1 MNGAESLMHT
11 ARAARI
17 DVCFANPG
25 TTEMAL
31 VTALD
36 SVAGIRP
43 VLGLFEGVCTG
54 AADGFGRM
62 AGRPAMTLLHLGPGL
77 ANGLANLH
85 NARRARTP
93 VINVVGDHSTR
104 HLEFDSLLKS
114 DIEALAA
121 PVSSWVRTST
131 DANSVAA
138 DFAHAVRA
146 AATPPGGVATLIIPA
161 DLQGAPVDGP
171 APLSKPAAAPAPASS
186 RVAAA
191 VEAVRRGKSSALL
204 VGGPACHRGAL
215 DSVAR
220 IAEAA
225 NCRLFVETFP
235 ARMERGADTPRV
247 ERLPYFP
254 EQVVGLLDGVERVV
268 LVGTP
273 DPVAMFGWPGAPNRM
288 LPEHVEVVSLAGPE
302 EDVGA
307 ALAAVAD
314 ELSTPAGAGSGSFA
328 RFNPPPRPSGA
339 LDANSLAAAVAATLP
354 EHAILVD
361 EGATSSVML
370 YPALA
375 CAAPHTWLT
384 LTGGAIGQGLPCATG
399 AAIACPDR
407 SVISFQADGSGL
419 YTLQALWTQ
428 ARESL
433 DVTTIICA
441 NRSYRILQIELMR
454 AGVGEPGPAA
464 RGLTNLGEPA
474 VDWVKLARGM
484 GVPAVRVEDAETQ
497 GRELARAMAEPGPH
511 LIEALL

>member
-1 MNGAESLMHT
+1 MNGAESLIAT
-11 ARAARI
+11 ARVAGI

-62 AGRPAMTLLHLGPGL
+62 AGRPALTLLHLGPGL

-93 VINVVGDHSTR
+93 VVNVVGDHSTR
-104 HLEFDSLLKS
+104 HLQFDSLLKS
-114 DIEALAA
+114 DIESLAA
-121 PVSSWVRTST
+121 PVSAWVRTST
-131 DANSVAA
+131 EANSVAA
-138 DFAHAVRA
+138 DFAQAVRA
-146 AATPPGGVATLIIPA
+146 AVTPPGGVATLIIPA
-161 DLQGAPVDGP
+161 DLQSAPVVGP
-171 APLSKPAAAPAPASS
+171 ASLSTPAAAPAPESS
-186 RVAAA
+186 RVASA
-191 VEAVRRGKSSALL
+191 VETVRRGRSSALL
-204 VGGPACHRGAL
+204 IGGPACQRGAL
-215 DSVAR
+215 ASVAR
-220 IAEAA
+220 IAGAT
-225 NCRLFVETFP
+225 NCRVFVETFP
-235 ARMERGADTPRV
+235 ARMERGAGTPHV
-247 ERLPYFP
+247 ERFPYFP
-254 EQVVGLLDGVERVV
+254 EQVAGLLNGVEHVV

-302 EDVGA
+302 EDVAA

-314 ELSTPAGAGSGSFA
+314 VMSAAAGSGAFA
-328 RFNPPPRPSGA
+328 PFDPPARPAGS
-339 LDANSLAAAVAATLP
+339 LDANTLAVALAATLP
-354 EHAILVD
+354 EHAIVVD

-375 CAAPHTWLT
+375 SAAPHTWLT

-407 SVISFQADGSGL
+407 SVIAFQADGSGL

-441 NRSYRILQIELMR
+441 NRTYRILQIELMR
-454 AGVGEPGPAA
+454 AGVAEPGAAA

-474 VDWVKLARGM
+474 LDWVKLAEGM
-484 GVPAVRVEDAETQ
+484 GVPAGRAEDAESMV
-497 GRELARAMAEPGPH
+497 RALERALAEPGPH
-511 LIEALL
+511 LIEAVL

>member
-1 MNGAESLMHT
+1 VNGAESLMHT

-25 TTEMAL
+25 TTEMSL

-93 VINVVGDHSTR
+93 VVNVVGDHSTR

-138 DFAHAVRA
+138 DFAQAVRA
-146 AATPPGGVATLIIPA
+146 ATTPPGGVATLIIPA
-161 DLQGAPVDGP
+161 DLQSAPVVGP
-171 APLSKPAAAPAPASS
+171 APLSKPAAAPAPESS

-191 VEAVRRGKSSALL
+191 VESVRRGQSSALL

-215 DSVAR
+215 ESLAR
-220 IAEAA
+220 IAAA
-225 NCRLFVETFP
+225 TNCRLFVETFP
-235 ARMERGADTPRV
+235 ARMDRGAGTPQV
-247 ERLPYFP
+247 ERFPYFP
-254 EQVVGLLDGVERVV
+254 EQSAGLLDGVERVV
-268 LVGTP
+268 LVGAP
-273 DPVAMFGWPGAPNRM
+273 DPVAMFGWPGARNRM

-302 EDVGA
+302 EDGGT

-314 ELSTPAGAGSGSFA
+314 ELSAPAGSGSFA
-328 RFNPPPRPSGA
+328 TFNPPPRPSGA
-339 LDANSLAAAVAATLP
+339 LDANTLAVAVAATLP
-354 EHAILVD
+354 EQAIVVD
-361 EGATSSVML
+361 EGATSSVLL

-407 SVISFQADGSGL
+407 SVIAFQADGSGL

-428 ARESL
+428 AREAL

-464 RGLTNLGEPA
+464 RALTNLGEPA
-474 VDWVKLARGM
+474 LDWVKLATGM
-484 GVPAVRVEDAETQ
+484 GVPAVRAGDAEAMV
-497 GRELARAMAEPGPH
+497 RELERALAEPGPH
-511 LIEALL
+511 LIEAVL

>member
-1 MNGAESLMHT
+1 MNGAEALMHT
-11 ARAARI
+11 ARTARV

-31 VTALD
+31 VSALD
-36 SVAGIRP
+36 SVPGIRP

-93 VINVVGDHSTR
+93 VVNVVGDHSAR
-104 HLEFDSLLKS
+104 HLEFDSPLKS
-114 DIEALAA
+114 DIESLAA

-131 DANSVAA
+131 QADSVAA

-146 AATPPGGVATLIIPA
+146 ATTPPGGVATLILPA
-161 DLQGAPVDGP
+161 DLQSAPAVGP
-171 APLSKPAAAPAPASS
+171 APLSKPATAPAPEPS

-191 VEAVRRGKSSALL
+191 VEAVRRGKASALL
-204 VGGPACHRGAL
+204 LGGPACRRDAL
-215 DSVAR
+215 ESAAR
-220 IAEAA
+220 IAGTTD
-225 NCRLFVETFP
+225 CRLFVETFP
-235 ARMERGADTPRV
+235 ARMERGAGTPQV

-254 EQVVGLLDGVERVV
+254 EQMAGVLDGVERVV

-288 LPEHVEVVSLAGPE
+288 LPEHVQVVSLAVPD
-302 EDVGA
+302 EDVAA

-314 ELSTPAGAGSGSFA
+314 ELSAPAGAGSFA
-328 RFNPPPRPSGA
+328 TFNRPPRPSGS
-339 LDANSLAAAVAATLP
+339 LDASTLAAAVGATLP
-354 EHAILVD
+354 EHAIVVD
-361 EGATSSVML
+361 EGATSSVLL

-407 SVISFQADGSGL
+407 RVVSFQADGSGL
-419 YTLQALWTQ
+419 YTMQALWTQ

-464 RGLTNLGEPA
+464 RELTNLGEPA
-474 VDWVKLARGM
+474 LDWVKLAMGM
-484 GVPAVRVEDAETQ
+484 GVPAVRAADAETLV
-497 GRELARAMAEPGPH
+497 RELERALAESGPH
-511 LIEALL
+511 LIEAML